1 MWLAPAWMRVIHPAA
16 IRLNVMS
23 DPSTDDRGA
32 ERVED
37 RGMPA
42 AEAGSASLTRP
53 VRPSPKPV
61 KASRVWSNLNLNG
74 PVPARVRPAIGEW
87 GPQLLPS
94 TKRKKRARW
103 LVPVIF
109 ALALAAVVLTGWY
122 FWTVFR

>member
-1 MWLAPAWMRVIHPAA
+1 MIGPARSREESLAA
-16 IRLNVMS
+16 ISLNVMS
-23 DPSTDDRGA
+23 DPSTDDRGV
-32 ERVED
+32 ERVKD
-37 RGMPA
+37 RGVTA
-42 AEAGSASLTRP
+42 AGAGSAPLTGP

-103 LVPVIF
+103 LAPVIF
-109 ALALAAVVLTGWY
+109 ALALAAVVLTGWF